1 VEGSS
6 TAIADKF
13 KLNKKKTT
21 TVLCLIE
28 GVLGL
33 IFVTGAGLACLDIVD
48 NFVNSYTLIL
58 TGIFEVIIVGWC
70 FQTSKVLD
78 QINLNTQKFKM
89 PKWWFYLSI
98 KFVAPVIL
106 TALFVWN
113 VVSLFLG
120 GGIYGAGDGY
130 SLLSNIILGW
140 LIMGLSLIS
149 GFIVKAIAKAKKTPE
164 EEAGWDD
171 IQE

>member
-1 VEGSS
+1 M
-6 TAIADKF
+6 
-13 KLNKKKTT
+13 
-21 TVLCLIE
+21 
-28 GVLGL
+28 
-33 IFVTGAGLACLDIVD
+33 FVTGAGLACLDIVD

-70 FQTSKVLD
+70 FKTSKVLD
-78 QINLNTQKFKM
+78 QINLNTEKFKM

-98 KFVAPVIL
+98 KYVSPVIL

-113 VVSLFLG
+113 VVSLFMG
-120 GGIYGAGDGY
+120 GGVYGAGDGY

-149 GFIVKAIAKAKKTPE
+149 GFIVKGIAKSRKNSSE
-164 EEAGWDD
+164 EDAGWDD
-171 IQE
+171 IRE